1 MKSQKFWLFLVGAIL
16 LVSAAA
22 GALVFRGRA
31 GDSTAFL
38 YQDGVCIRTIALSGV
53 DAPFS
58 FTVEW
63 EGGYNVIEVERGRIR
78 VAQADCPDQVCV
90 RQGWISNS
98 VVPVACLPHRL
109 VIQLESAGGG
119 VDGVTG

>member
-1 MKSQKFWLFLVGAIL
+1 MKSQKFWLFLVGSIL

>member
-109 VIQLESAGGG
+109 VIQLESASGG